1 MSRHR
6 VQIQTE
12 QFTDSF
18 ELMNTHC
25 YYSLLFFI
33 CSKWPANLMD
43 SFPHSSLF
51 YVLTSVIKSQI
62 KRHSKRFDMQKK
74 EKC

>member
-6 VQIQTE
+6 VEILTV

-18 ELMNTHC
+18 ELMNTHW

-43 SFPHSSLF
+43 PFPHSSLF
-51 YVLTSVIKSQI
+51 YVYNLIKSEI